1 MDVFFVFHS
10 LSNLFFFSKVE
21 VYGKERKRERERK
34 KKEKRRERNKGR
46 KVGRKEGER
55 KLALYHKLRVTA
67 LMSLYILYTLPE
79 ISCIKW

>member
-1 MDVFFVFHS
+1 M
-10 LSNLFFFSKVE
+10 E

-34 KKEKRRERNKGR
+34 KKEKRERNKGR